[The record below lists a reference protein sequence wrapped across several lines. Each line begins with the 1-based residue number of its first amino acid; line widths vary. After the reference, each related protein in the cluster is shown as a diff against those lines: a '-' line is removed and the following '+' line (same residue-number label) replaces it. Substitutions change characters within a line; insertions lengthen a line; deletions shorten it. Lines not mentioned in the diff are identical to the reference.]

1 MNYIHSLSTLSSEL
15 WPSSG
20 GKATSLSRMIQL
32 RKICVPE
39 GYVILS
45 EGFFQGRLTSSAEK
59 ELSELLSRLDPHVT
73 YAVRSSAKNEDGG
86 DASFA
91 GQYETITNV
100 KVSDIPDAVR
110 KVAASSGSSR
120 VEEYTRAMS
129 DGTSEIAVVIQRFV
143 MPEFAGV
150 LFTSDPLSGKEDS
163 MVGNYVRGEGEKLVS
178 GAENAKV
185 FHISSL
191 RFSYEGPDELR
202 PYAKQLW
209 KYCRLIRFSYGV
221 PMDIEWA
228 VSGKKVYILQ
238 ARPIT
243 TLRRLSMSDYSVNGS
258 RSGYKM
264 LTRTNVGEIFLKP
277 VSPMT
282 FSVLEKINHFLGI
295 PDWLDNIY
303 GQTYMNISV
312 MCSML
317 ISFGKSE
324 KAAFEAIRD
333 LVGNIPPGT
342 TVPVAP
348 FDRKAF
354 LKNLKAILFP
364 KNKSKLNKKEK
375 HQMVKD
381 LPDLSRKCMAEIE
394 KIDRPY
400 LLYRYWED
408 NLIPKLNDGL
418 AAILG
423 EGGLAM
429 VPLFGTRKKISKI
442 AGEDMANRLCGGGVG
457 VLDSMKPL
465 LLLEDVLDGRI
476 TREEYILTC
485 GHRCAG
491 EMELMEPRPYED
503 PTFLDRRLSEHQ
515 KSGVDLHAM
524 QKVQKE
530 AFDLA
535 LSEFQQKYPKK
546 KKWIEKQLQKFSKAN
561 SFRED
566 LRSRGVWIFCVFR
579 EYLRKAGRLLGIGDD
594 VFMLTYTEVFDL
606 LKADGSISS
615 TVVPENVLS
624 LISRRKETYT
634 RYLTYPVFPS
644 LIVGPF
650 DPDEWVMSPDRRGDY
665 FLSEEPAIGP
675 ASDSDVKG
683 FPGAAGKI
691 TGAVRIVTDLDH
703 IDEIKEGEILV
714 TVATNIGWTLVFPKV
729 SAVVTDIGA
738 PLSHAAIVARE
749 FGIPAVVGCGNATTV
764 LHTGDVVTVDG
775 ASGTVT
781 RISGK

>member
-1 MNYIHSLSTLSSEL
+1 MAYIHSLSTLPSDL
-15 WPSSG
+15 WPSAG
-20 GKATSLSRMIQL
+20 GKATSLARMIQL

-45 EGFFQGRLTSSAEK
+45 EGFSHGTITPSAEK
-59 ELSELLSRLDPHVT
+59 ELSDLLSKLDPDVT

-110 KVAASSGSSR
+110 KVAASSASSR

-143 MPEFAGV
+143 MPEYAGV
-150 LFTSDPLSGKEDS
+150 LFTSDPLSGKEDALI
-163 MVGNYVRGEGEKLVS
+163 GNYVSGEGEKLVS
-178 GAENAKV
+178 GSENAEV
-185 FHISSL
+185 FRISSL
-191 RFSYEGPDELR
+191 RFSYDGPEALR
-202 PYAKQLW
+202 PYAKALW
-209 KYCRLIRFSYGV
+209 KYCRIIRFSYGV

-228 VSGKKVYILQ
+228 VSKKKVYILQ

-295 PDWLDNIY
+295 PDWLDNIN

-354 LKNLKAILFP
+354 LKNLKTILFP
-364 KNKSKLNKKEK
+364 KNKSKLSKKEK

-381 LPDLSRKCMAEIE
+381 LPDLSRKCMAAIE
-394 KIDRPY
+394 KIDQPNQ
-400 LLYRYWED
+400 LYRYWEET
-408 NLIPKLNDGL
+408 LTPKLNDGL

-465 LLLEDVLDGRI
+465 LLLEDILNGKI
-476 TREEYILTC
+476 TREEYINTC

-503 PTFLDRRLSEHQ
+503 PTFLDRRLAEHQ
-515 KSGVDLHAM
+515 KSGVDLHAI
-524 QKVQKE
+524 QKAQKE

-535 LSEFQQKYPKK
+535 LSEFKQQYPNK
-546 KKWIEKQLQKFSKAN
+546 KKWIEKQLQKFAHAN

-579 EYLRKAGRLLGIGDD
+579 EYLRKAGSLLEIGDD
-594 VFMLTYTEVFDL
+594 VFMLTFTEVFDL
-606 LKADGSISS
+606 LKEDTTGSTKVS
-615 TVVPENVLS
+615 ENVLT
-624 LISRRKETYT
+624 LISRRKENYT
-634 RYLTYPVFPS
+634 RYLSYPVFPS

-650 DPDEWVMSPDRRGDY
+650 DPDSWVSSPNRRGDY
-665 FLSEEPAIGP
+665 FLAEEPSTDP
-675 ASDSDVKG
+675 SSDSDVKG

-691 TGAVRIVTDLDH
+691 TGTVRVVTDLDH

-775 ASGTVT
+775 AAGTVT
-781 RISGK
+781 RIS

>member
-1 MNYIHSLSTLSSEL
+1 MTYIHSLSTLPSEL
-15 WPSSG
+15 WPSAG
-20 GKATSLSRMIQL
+20 GKASSLARMLQF
-32 RKICVPE
+32 RKIRVPE

-45 EGFFQGRLTSSAEK
+45 DAFSRGELNSGAEK
-59 ELSELLSRLDPHVT
+59 ELADLLSRLDPRVT
-73 YAVRSSAKNEDGG
+73 YAVRSSARNEDGG
-86 DASFA
+86 EASFA

-100 KVSDIPDAVR
+100 KVSDIPDAIK
-110 KVAASSGSSR
+110 KVAASSDSSR

-129 DGTSEIAVVIQRFV
+129 DGASEIAVVIQRFV
-143 MPEFAGV
+143 QPEYAGV
-150 LFTSDPLSGKEDS
+150 LFTSDPLSGKEDAL
-163 MVGNYVRGEGEKLVS
+163 VGNYVRGEGEKLVS
-178 GAENAKV
+178 GSENAEV
-185 FHISSL
+185 FRLSSL
-191 RFSYEGPDELR
+191 RFSYDGPDALR
-202 PYAKQLW
+202 PYAKLLW
-209 KYCRLIRFSYGV
+209 KYCRMIRFSYGV

-228 VSGKKVYILQ
+228 VSEKKVYILQ

-243 TLRRLSMSDYSVNGS
+243 TLRRLSMADYSINGS

-282 FSVLEKINHFLGI
+282 FSVLEKINRFLGI

-342 TVPVAP
+342 SVPVAP

-354 LKNLKAILFP
+354 LKNLKAVLFP

-394 KIDRPY
+394 KIDHPY
-400 LLYRYWED
+400 QLYQYWEET
-408 NLIPKLNDGL
+408 LIPKLNDGL

-423 EGGLAM
+423 ESGLAM

-442 AGEDMANRLCGGGVG
+442 AGKDMANRLCGGGVG

-465 LLLEDVLDGRI
+465 LLLEDILAGKI
-476 TREEYILTC
+476 TREEYIHTC

-503 PTFLDRRLSEHQ
+503 PSFLDRRLAEHQ

-524 QKVQKE
+524 QKTQKE
-530 AFDLA
+530 AFDQA
-535 LSEFQQKYPKK
+535 LSEFQQKYPRKK
-546 KKWIEKQLQKFSKAN
+546 KRIEKQLQKFAKAN

-566 LRSRGVWIFCVFR
+566 IRSRGVWIFCVFR
-579 EYLRKAGRLLGIGDD
+579 EYLRQAGRLLGIGDA
-594 VFMLTYTEVFDL
+594 VFMLTYLEVFDL
-606 LKADGSISS
+606 LKASGSENIPPVSDGI
-615 TVVPENVLS
+615 LS
-624 LISRRKETYT
+624 FISRRKETYT

-650 DPDEWVMSPDRRGDY
+650 DPDEWVTSPNRRGDY
-665 FLSEEPAIGP
+665 FLSEETTQDLS
-675 ASDSDVKG
+675 SDSDVKG
-683 FPGAAGKI
+683 FPGAAGKV
-691 TGAVRIVTDLDH
+691 TGTVRVVTDLDH
-703 IDEIKEGEILV
+703 IEEINEGEILV

-775 ASGTVT
+775 AAGTVT
-781 RISGK
+781 RIR

>member
-1 MNYIHSLSTLSSEL
+1 MTYIHSLSTLPSEL
-15 WPSSG
+15 WPSAG
-20 GKATSLSRMIQL
+20 GKASSLARMLQL
-32 RKICVPE
+32 RKIRVPE

-45 EGFFQGRLTSSAEK
+45 DAFSRGELNSGAEK
-59 ELSELLSRLDPHVT
+59 ELADLLSRLDPRVT
-73 YAVRSSAKNEDGG
+73 YAVRSSARNEDGG
-86 DASFA
+86 EASFA

-100 KVSDIPDAVR
+100 KVSDIPDAIK
-110 KVAASSGSSR
+110 KVAASSDSSR

-129 DGTSEIAVVIQRFV
+129 DGASEIAVVIQRFV
-143 MPEFAGV
+143 QPEYAGV
-150 LFTSDPLSGKEDS
+150 LFTSDPLSGKEDA
-163 MVGNYVRGEGEKLVS
+163 MIGNYVCGEGEKLVS
-178 GAENAKV
+178 GSENAEV
-185 FHISSL
+185 FRLSSL
-191 RFSYEGPDELR
+191 RFSYDGPDALR
-202 PYAKQLW
+202 PYAKLLW
-209 KYCRLIRFSYGV
+209 KYCRMIRFSYGV

-228 VSGKKVYILQ
+228 VSEKKVYILQ

-243 TLRRLSMSDYSVNGS
+243 TLRRLSMADYSINGS

-282 FSVLEKINHFLGI
+282 FSVLEKINRFLGI

-342 TVPVAP
+342 SVPVAP

-354 LKNLKAILFP
+354 LKNLKAVLFP

-394 KIDRPY
+394 KIDHPY
-400 LLYRYWED
+400 QLYQYWEET
-408 NLIPKLNDGL
+408 LIPKLNDGL

-423 EGGLAM
+423 ESGLAM

-465 LLLEDVLDGRI
+465 LLLEDILAGKI
-476 TREEYILTC
+476 TREEYIHTC

-503 PTFLDRRLSEHQ
+503 PSFLDRRLAEHQ

-524 QKVQKE
+524 QKTQKE
-530 AFDLA
+530 AFDQA
-535 LSEFQQKYPKK
+535 LSEFQQKYPRK
-546 KKWIEKQLQKFSKAN
+546 KKWIEKQLQKFAKAN

-566 LRSRGVWIFCVFR
+566 IRSRGVWIFCVFR
-579 EYLRKAGRLLGIGDD
+579 EYLRQAGRLLGIGDV
-594 VFMLTYTEVFDL
+594 VFMLTYLEVFDL
-606 LKADGSISS
+606 LKASGSENIPPVSDGI
-615 TVVPENVLS
+615 LS
-624 LISRRKETYT
+624 FISRRKETYT

-650 DPDEWVMSPDRRGDY
+650 DPDEWVSSPNRRGDY
-665 FLSEEPAIGP
+665 FLSEETTQDLS
-675 ASDSDVKG
+675 SDSDVKG
-683 FPGAAGKI
+683 FPGAAGKV
-691 TGAVRIVTDLDH
+691 TGTVRVVTDLDH
-703 IDEIKEGEILV
+703 IEEINEGEILV

-775 ASGTVT
+775 AAGTVT
-781 RISGK
+781 RIR

>member
-1 MNYIHSLSTLSSEL
+1 MTYIHSLSTLPSEL
-15 WPSSG
+15 WPSAG
-20 GKATSLSRMIQL
+20 GKASSLARMLQL
-32 RKICVPE
+32 RKIRVPE

-45 EGFFQGRLTSSAEK
+45 DAFSRGELNSGAEK
-59 ELSELLSRLDPHVT
+59 ELADLLSRLDPRVT
-73 YAVRSSAKNEDGG
+73 YAVRSSARNEDGG
-86 DASFA
+86 EASFA

-100 KVSDIPDAVR
+100 KVSDIPDAIK
-110 KVAASSGSSR
+110 KVAASSDSSR

-129 DGTSEIAVVIQRFV
+129 DGASEIAVVIQRFV
-143 MPEFAGV
+143 QPEYAGV
-150 LFTSDPLSGKEDS
+150 LFTSDPLSGKEDA
-163 MVGNYVRGEGEKLVS
+163 MIGNYVCGEGEKLVS
-178 GAENAKV
+178 GSENAEV
-185 FHISSL
+185 FRLSSL
-191 RFSYEGPDELR
+191 RFSYDGPDALR
-202 PYAKQLW
+202 PYAKLLW
-209 KYCRLIRFSYGV
+209 KYCRMIRFSYGV

-228 VSGKKVYILQ
+228 VSEKKVYILQ

-243 TLRRLSMSDYSVNGS
+243 TLRRLSMADYSINGS

-282 FSVLEKINHFLGI
+282 FSVLEKINRFLGI

-324 KAAFEAIRD
+324 KAAFESSRD

-342 TVPVAP
+342 SVPVAP

-354 LKNLKAILFP
+354 LKNLKAVLFP

-394 KIDRPY
+394 KIDHPY
-400 LLYRYWED
+400 QLYQYWEET
-408 NLIPKLNDGL
+408 LIPKLNDGL

-423 EGGLAM
+423 ESGLAM

-465 LLLEDVLDGRI
+465 LLLEDILAGKI
-476 TREEYILTC
+476 TREEYIHTC

-503 PTFLDRRLSEHQ
+503 PSFLDRRLAEHQ

-524 QKVQKE
+524 QKTQKE
-530 AFDLA
+530 AFDQA
-535 LSEFQQKYPKK
+535 LSEFQQKYPRK
-546 KKWIEKQLQKFSKAN
+546 KKWIEKQLQKFAKAN

-566 LRSRGVWIFCVFR
+566 IRSRGVWIFCVFR
-579 EYLRKAGRLLGIGDD
+579 EYLRQAGRLLGIGDA
-594 VFMLTYTEVFDL
+594 VFMLTYLEVFDL
-606 LKADGSISS
+606 LKASGSENIPPVSDGI
-615 TVVPENVLS
+615 LS
-624 LISRRKETYT
+624 FISRRKETYT

-650 DPDEWVMSPDRRGDY
+650 DPDEWVSSPNRRGDY
-665 FLSEEPAIGP
+665 FLSEETTQDLS
-675 ASDSDVKG
+675 SDSDVKG
-683 FPGAAGKI
+683 FPGAAGKV
-691 TGAVRIVTDLDH
+691 TGTVRVVTDLDH
-703 IDEIKEGEILV
+703 IEEINEGEILV

-775 ASGTVT
+775 AAGTVT
-781 RISGK
+781 RIR